1 VSSHPRRV
9 GAINS
14 VTYQVRRDS
23 TVPTKEIV
31 KITFF
36 RPFSWIPDQDKADG
50 QNKIHIS
57 ILLAFVEQGYLSN
70 IRSGKHDSE
79 RVSKALRA
87 VTKVRESGGH
97 QPERDPFQQWTSS
110 QMGLQIAATDSDLSE
125 DRKIPIP
132 THVPLQAPETTLF
145 EHPSAVSLSMFTS
158 LLRHIIPKMAFY
170 KTEVPDARYLP
181 QGTTTPGP
189 ARRGLNIPRV
199 AIRKRKKTHGSGA
212 TKHQHKRSADKS
224 LDASRHIAEQH
235 ARTKTEQSLRVD
247 IRMREHLTI
256 KRN

>member
-97 QPERDPFQQWTSS
+97 QPERDPFQPWTSS
-110 QMGLQIAATDSDLSE
+110 QMGVQIAATDSDLSE

-132 THVPLQAPETTLF
+132 IHVPLQAPENDSVRASERSLAQHVYLASEAHHPKSGFLQDGGTRRAISPTRYHHTRPCAAGT
-145 EHPSAVSLSMFTS
+145 EHTQGRNPQEKEDTRVWRYETSA
-158 LLRHIIPKMAFY
+158 
-170 KTEVPDARYLP
+170 
-181 QGTTTPGP
+181 
-189 ARRGLNIPRV
+189 
-199 AIRKRKKTHGSGA
+199 
-212 TKHQHKRSADKS
+212 
-224 LDASRHIAEQH
+224 
-235 ARTKTEQSLRVD
+235 
-247 IRMREHLTI
+247 
-256 KRN
+256 

>member
-14 VTYQVRRDS
+14 VTYQVRRGS
-23 TVPTKEIV
+23 TVPTNQIV

-36 RPFSWIPDQDKADG
+36 RSFSWIPDQDKADG
-50 QNKIHIS
+50 QNRIHIS

-87 VTKVRESGGH
+87 VAKVRESGGH
-97 QPERDPFQQWTSS
+97 QPERDPFQPWTSS
-110 QMGLQIAATDSDLSE
+110 QMGVQIAATDSGLSE

-132 THVPLQAPETTLF
+132 THAPLQVPENDSVRAS
-145 EHPSAVSLSMFTS
+145 ERSLTQHAYLASEA
-158 LLRHIIPKMAFY
+158 HHPKMAFY
-170 KTEVPDARYLP
+170 KTEVPDAWYLP

-189 ARRGLNIPRV
+189 ARRGLNISRV
-199 AIRKRKKTHGSGA
+199 AIRKRKKTHEVWRYE
-212 TKHQHKRSADKS
+212 TSA
-224 LDASRHIAEQH
+224 
-235 ARTKTEQSLRVD
+235 
-247 IRMREHLTI
+247 
-256 KRN
+256 